1 MLTVGGDGRGCQ
13 MPALLRAVQRDPEH
27 VLGLG
32 HRRPGA
38 LLGLRLLEVPELEL
52 SIPLAEH
59 EPTSLSYTGR
69 LQHRRQRTEMDS
81 ALWPSLLQ
89 PVVGRR
95 RPRFMHPQGPGDSTG
110 DKLAR
115 ACIHGDGPHVV
126 RVAVPRVAED
136 PTFLAV
142 ALLAEGR
149 DLGIDA
155 AGQQH
160 AAIRGGREG
169 QDVGLVMRE
178 AIAHHASD
186 RVPDVHQA
194 QAVTTGQAVIA

>member
-1 MLTVGGDGRGCQ
+1 MLTVWGDGGGCQ

-38 LLGLRLLEVPELEL
+38 LLGLRLLEVPKFEL

-59 EPTSLSYTGR
+59 EPASLSYTGH
-69 LQHRRQRTEMDS
+69 LQHRRQCTELDS
-81 ALWPSLLQ
+81 ALGPSLL
-89 PVVGRR
+89 PPFVGPR
-95 RPRFMHPQGPGDSTG
+95 RPRLMHPQSPADTTG
-110 DKLAR
+110 DELAR

-136 PTFLAV
+136 PAFLAV

-160 AAIRGGREG
+160 AAIWGGREG
-169 QDVGLVMRE
+169 QDVGLVLRE